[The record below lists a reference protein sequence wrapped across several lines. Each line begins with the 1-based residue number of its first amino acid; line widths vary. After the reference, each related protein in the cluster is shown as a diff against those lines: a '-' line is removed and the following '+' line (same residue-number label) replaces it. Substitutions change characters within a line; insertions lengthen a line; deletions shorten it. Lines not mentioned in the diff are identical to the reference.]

1 MYETAAELPRTENA
15 AMSYHSRT
23 AGTEIHDYWRGP
35 RKVSRGA
42 RVFLAVLSLGAG
54 VCAASLLPATGGHAN
69 ALTVAAMLAFAG
81 GLLSTW
87 SPCGYS
93 SLSLLR
99 PHGQYSLRSL
109 ARWIPTLMTH
119 ALGYA
124 LGAVVLGGG
133 LGLLAW
139 LLPFHGPDGWPLA
152 VVGLVAIGYGLHC
165 LKLLHMPYPQRRVQV
180 SHGARNQY
188 AMWKIGLMY
197 GLQLGLNFVT
207 YVRTPILYVVVGLA
221 LVSGSLGNA
230 LWLIGAL
237 NLGRWAPLLVNALPV
252 PDDRVQGWL
261 ASNEQRA
268 AATDGLLLA
277 AAGAAFLVLG
287 LLV

>member
-1 MYETAAELPRTENA
+1 MYETATELPRAENA
-15 AMSYHSRT
+15 DLPQSYNV
-23 AGTEIHDYWRGP
+23 AATEIRDCRDFPTKATRRARLLLAALGLMT
-35 RKVSRGA
+35 GA
-42 RVFLAVLSLGAG
+42 YTAHVLL
-54 VCAASLLPATGGHAN
+54 VTGGHSK
-69 ALTVAAMLAFAG
+69 ALLVACGLAFAG

-99 PHGQYSLRSL
+99 PRGRYSIRSVAL
-109 ARWIPTLMTH
+109 WVPTLVTH

-124 LGAVVLGGG
+124 LGTIILGSG
-133 LGLLAW
+133 LGLLAGF
-139 LLPFHGPDGWPLA
+139 LRLDGLTGWPMA
-152 VVGLVAIGYGLHC
+152 FVGLIAIGYGLHC
-165 LKLLHMPYPQRRVQV
+165 LELLRMPYPQRRVQV

-188 AMWKIGLMY
+188 AMWKIGLIY

-277 AAGAAFLVLG
+277 TAGTAFLVLG